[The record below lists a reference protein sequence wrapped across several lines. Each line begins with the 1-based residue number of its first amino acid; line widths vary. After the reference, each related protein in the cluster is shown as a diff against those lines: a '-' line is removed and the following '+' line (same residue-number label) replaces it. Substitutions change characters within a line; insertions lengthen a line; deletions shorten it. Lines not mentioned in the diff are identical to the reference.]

1 MLETSGVRWR
11 TLALAACWIAA
22 AGWGIYYLIALAGS
36 SPPYVANAVAHFIV
50 GYVLARAIMAP
61 RPLSMLL
68 ALFVTFASGVYVRL
82 AIAFGGPELFFAPLG
97 LLAAAAVSDISAPRN
112 IAYSVAALVLG
123 YVAMIWLVP

>member
-1 MLETSGVRWR
+1 VTWR

-22 AGWGIYYLIALAGS
+22 AGWGIYYLIVLAGS

-50 GYVLARAIMAP
+50 GYVVARAIMA
-61 RPLSMLL
+61 RPLTMPL
-68 ALFVTFASGVYVRL
+68 ALLVTFASGVYVRL

-112 IAYSVAALVLG
+112 IAYSVAAFVLG